1 MYKPSL
7 SKDKPSL
14 SKDKPTPN
22 PSFRELLA
30 DPVLALAFGFGSGLS
45 PRAPG
50 TAGTLAA
57 FLIWLALPEQVWPG
71 SLILPAAATLAGIW
85 ICGRGAAKLGGGDH
99 PGIVWDE
106 FAGCWIM
113 LALVPAGWPWALGG
127 LVLFRLLDILKPWP
141 IKWLDR
147 NLKGGVGI
155 MLDDVVA
162 GIMAALFMQSA
173 FLLA

>member
-1 MYKPSL
+1 MSKPA
-7 SKDKPSL
+7 
-14 SKDKPTPN
+14 PN

-30 DPVLALAFGFGSGLS
+30 RPVDLLAFGLGSGLS

-57 FLIWLALPEQVWPG
+57 AAVWLALPISSFALALP
-71 SLILPAAATLAGIW
+71 LIFAATAAGVW
-85 ICGRGAAKLGGGDH
+85 ICGRSAARRGGGDH

-106 FAGCWIM
+106 FAGCWIT
-113 LALVPAGWPWALGG
+113 LALVPAGWGWALAG
-127 LVLFRLLDILKPWP
+127 LLLFRVLDILKPWP

-147 NLKGGVGI
+147 NVAGGLGI

-162 GIMAALFMQSA
+162 GIMAALCLQCIR
-173 FLLA
+173 LLA